1 MSEIKPGGQ
10 APMHR
15 TLSLDYCVVLS
26 GEIVLGLDGGEEKTV
41 KAGELIVQ
49 QGVNHFWA
57 NKGDQPC
64 RMLFVMLGA
73 QPVVLEDGTVLE
85 ETAFKK
91 QAD

>member
-1 MSEIKPGGQ
+1 M
-10 APMHR
+10 
-15 TLSLDYCVVLS
+15 VLS
-26 GEIVLGLDGGEEKTV
+26 GEIVLGLDGGEERTV

-49 QGVNHFWA
+49 QGVNHFWV

-64 RMLFVMLGA
+64 RMLFVMLGG

-91 QAD
+91 QVD